1 MGSSSSSSSSDDSD
15 SNSDSDSDKNNDKK
29 KLGKRDTKQKSLT
42 GNGSSGLKRKT
53 GSNSNTSGGG
63 TGSGSN
69 QNRNQ
74 NAKNSKNQKPNS
86 GESKG
91 LAGGTITNINTNL
104 KTIRTGALSKVAQVL
119 TFDDI
124 LNEEPKTKTINATL
138 SCGIPGS
145 EKQPKRGQT
154 IKKSDFSKNSSLKN
168 SDKSGGFLTNQAN
181 NTSDTS
187 SKKINHT
194 YRSTILGQ
202 AIGKLLENKSKSNIS
217 VQKMEKSKKSS
228 PNKSEQD
235 LGNNKNKK
243 LVKSKSS
250 NFDSDVDADV
260 EDELSESDLAV
271 ISKPKLV
278 RKSAS
283 LSLTSPEKGLLKSSH
298 SDLKSGIE
306 TNVNRSYRRAAASK
320 ASDRINRES
329 RGRLS
334 LSSSSSDDSR
344 ISDLDEDPDLV
355 INNSKSRS
363 SPGELPGRSL
373 KNNSRTIGS
382 GTKSLS
388 ITEKI
393 KSTNKK
399 KDLSSDADSDF
410 KSAKTA
416 RMATTPTVLPITSKK
431 ERPGHGST
439 PMVATPGSGP
449 KPEVGSNRKWTPTGS
464 GSKPEVDPQ
473 TIGHGADSNS
483 RPSTSVVKIA
493 LKRKQT
499 TQDNNLEKLQ
509 QKPKKPKV
517 DSEEKENKNNT
528 TTSSKTTGTGGL
540 EAGTSTVATP
550 VSTTPT
556 SSTSLKQM
564 SWPEQLARHKAAR
577 STPTATG
584 SNSTNSTTTTTP
596 TTTGQQRHSIDSMD
610 SMEMELAGSESLEN
624 GVSNPVPT
632 PPSTKKAIILPIL
645 GKKKNLVT

>member
-1 MGSSSSSSSSDDSD
+1 MG
-15 SNSDSDSDKNNDKK
+15 
-29 KLGKRDTKQKSLT
+29 
-42 GNGSSGLKRKT
+42 
-53 GSNSNTSGGG
+53 
-63 TGSGSN
+63 
-69 QNRNQ
+69 
-74 NAKNSKNQKPNS
+74 
-86 GESKG
+86 
-91 LAGGTITNINTNL
+91 NTNL

-124 LNEEPKTKTINATL
+124 LNEEPKTKTINAT

-168 SDKSGGFLTNQAN
+168 SDNKSGGFLTNQAN

-283 LSLTSPEKGLLKSSH
+283 LSLTSPEKGLLKSG
-298 SDLKSGIE
+298 LE
-306 TNVNRSYRRAAASK
+306 TNVNLNRSYRRPAASK

-344 ISDLDEDPDLV
+344 ISDLDEDPNLV

-382 GTKSLS
+382 GTK
-388 ITEKI
+388 K
-393 KSTNKK
+393 
-399 KDLSSDADSDF
+399 F
-410 KSAKTA
+410 
-416 RMATTPTVLPITSKK
+416 
-431 ERPGHGST
+431 
-439 PMVATPGSGP
+439 
-449 KPEVGSNRKWTPTGS
+449 
-464 GSKPEVDPQ
+464 
-473 TIGHGADSNS
+473 
-483 RPSTSVVKIA
+483 
-493 LKRKQT
+493 
-499 TQDNNLEKLQ
+499 
-509 QKPKKPKV
+509 
-517 DSEEKENKNNT
+517 
-528 TTSSKTTGTGGL
+528 
-540 EAGTSTVATP
+540 
-550 VSTTPT
+550 
-556 SSTSLKQM
+556 
-564 SWPEQLARHKAAR
+564 
-577 STPTATG
+577 
-584 SNSTNSTTTTTP
+584 
-596 TTTGQQRHSIDSMD
+596 
-610 SMEMELAGSESLEN
+610 
-624 GVSNPVPT
+624 
-632 PPSTKKAIILPIL
+632 
-645 GKKKNLVT
+645 

>member
-1 MGSSSSSSSSDDSD
+1 MP
-15 SNSDSDSDKNNDKK
+15 
-29 KLGKRDTKQKSLT
+29 
-42 GNGSSGLKRKT
+42 
-53 GSNSNTSGGG
+53 
-63 TGSGSN
+63 
-69 QNRNQ
+69 
-74 NAKNSKNQKPNS
+74 KNSKKQKPNS

-91 LAGGTITNINTNL
+91 LAGGTITYINTNL

-124 LNEEPKTKTINATL
+124 LNEEPKTKTINAT

-154 IKKSDFSKNSSLKN
+154 IKKSDFSKNSSMKN

-306 TNVNRSYRRAAASK
+306 TNVNLNRSYRRAAASK

-334 LSSSSSDDSR
+334 LSR
-344 ISDLDEDPDLV
+344 
-355 INNSKSRS
+355 
-363 SPGELPGRSL
+363 
-373 KNNSRTIGS
+373 
-382 GTKSLS
+382 
-388 ITEKI
+388 
-393 KSTNKK
+393 
-399 KDLSSDADSDF
+399 
-410 KSAKTA
+410 
-416 RMATTPTVLPITSKK
+416 
-431 ERPGHGST
+431 
-439 PMVATPGSGP
+439 
-449 KPEVGSNRKWTPTGS
+449 
-464 GSKPEVDPQ
+464 
-473 TIGHGADSNS
+473 
-483 RPSTSVVKIA
+483 
-493 LKRKQT
+493 
-499 TQDNNLEKLQ
+499 
-509 QKPKKPKV
+509 
-517 DSEEKENKNNT
+517 
-528 TTSSKTTGTGGL
+528 
-540 EAGTSTVATP
+540 
-550 VSTTPT
+550 
-556 SSTSLKQM
+556 
-564 SWPEQLARHKAAR
+564 
-577 STPTATG
+577 
-584 SNSTNSTTTTTP
+584 
-596 TTTGQQRHSIDSMD
+596 
-610 SMEMELAGSESLEN
+610 
-624 GVSNPVPT
+624 
-632 PPSTKKAIILPIL
+632 
-645 GKKKNLVT
+645 

>member
-1 MGSSSSSSSSDDSD
+1 MGQSETSMHPHDIALTFMLTGFIRKNPDNKFVLAIDWTKVEGHMAKVNSSLAGGTRINLDPDALRWTPLTSGGAIYGSPFKSRNLTETSGSPMKNSNGQKRKKKKQRSRDDESSSSSSSSSDDSD

-42 GNGSSGLKRKT
+42 GNGSGGLKRKT

-124 LNEEPKTKTINATL
+124 LNEEPKTKTINAT

-154 IKKSDFSKNSSLKN
+154 IKKSDFSKNSSMKN
-168 SDKSGGFLTNQAN
+168 SEKSGGFLTNQAN

-306 TNVNRSYRRAAASK
+306 TNVNLNRSYRRAAASK

-344 ISDLDEDPDLV
+344 ISDLDEDSNLV

-363 SPGELPGRSL
+363 SPGEQPPGRSL

-410 KSAKTA
+410 KSVKTA
-416 RMATTPTVLPITSKK
+416 
-431 ERPGHGST
+431 
-439 PMVATPGSGP
+439 
-449 KPEVGSNRKWTPTGS
+449 
-464 GSKPEVDPQ
+464 
-473 TIGHGADSNS
+473 
-483 RPSTSVVKIA
+483 
-493 LKRKQT
+493 
-499 TQDNNLEKLQ
+499 
-509 QKPKKPKV
+509 
-517 DSEEKENKNNT
+517 
-528 TTSSKTTGTGGL
+528 
-540 EAGTSTVATP
+540 
-550 VSTTPT
+550 
-556 SSTSLKQM
+556 
-564 SWPEQLARHKAAR
+564 
-577 STPTATG
+577 
-584 SNSTNSTTTTTP
+584 
-596 TTTGQQRHSIDSMD
+596 
-610 SMEMELAGSESLEN
+610 
-624 GVSNPVPT
+624 
-632 PPSTKKAIILPIL
+632 
-645 GKKKNLVT
+645 

>member
-1 MGSSSSSSSSDDSD
+1 MGGHMAKVNSSLAGGTRINLDPDALRWTPLTSGGAIYGSPFKSRNLTETSGSPMKNSNGQKRKKKKLRSRDDESSSSSSSSSDDSD

-42 GNGSSGLKRKT
+42 GNGSGGLKRKT

-124 LNEEPKTKTINATL
+124 LNEEPKTKTINAT

-145 EKQPKRGQT
+145 EKRPKRGQT
-154 IKKSDFSKNSSLKN
+154 IKKSDFSKNSSMKN

-194 YRSTILGQ
+194 YRSNILGQ

-217 VQKMEKSKKSS
+217 VQKMS

-278 RKSAS
+278 RKSTS
-283 LSLTSPEKGLLKSSH
+283 LPLTSPEKGLLKSSH

-306 TNVNRSYRRAAASK
+306 TNVNLNRSYRRAAASK

-344 ISDLDEDPDLV
+344 ISDLDEDPNLV
-355 INNSKSRS
+355 TNNSKSRS

-382 GTKSLS
+382 GTKSLP

-416 RMATTPTVLPITSKK
+416 RMATTPTVLPNTSKK

-439 PMVATPGSGP
+439 PTVATPTPGSGP
-449 KPEVGSNRKWTPTGS
+449 KPEVGSNRKWTPKLLGMVQIRIQDLQLQL
-464 GSKPEVDPQ
+464 SK
-473 TIGHGADSNS
+473 
-483 RPSTSVVKIA
+483 
-493 LKRKQT
+493 
-499 TQDNNLEKLQ
+499 
-509 QKPKKPKV
+509 
-517 DSEEKENKNNT
+517 
-528 TTSSKTTGTGGL
+528 
-540 EAGTSTVATP
+540 
-550 VSTTPT
+550 
-556 SSTSLKQM
+556 
-564 SWPEQLARHKAAR
+564 
-577 STPTATG
+577 
-584 SNSTNSTTTTTP
+584 
-596 TTTGQQRHSIDSMD
+596 
-610 SMEMELAGSESLEN
+610 
-624 GVSNPVPT
+624 
-632 PPSTKKAIILPIL
+632 
-645 GKKKNLVT
+645 